1 MESSGQQ
8 AASFIP
14 ILYQTLSSNGLG
26 NQVGI
31 TCCDSEG
38 WDDQKTMTA
47 ALVSAGMEQYLK
59 VITSH
64 SYTSSPTS
72 PLATKLKVWQTE
84 AADLNDNWSTTWYS
98 SGGAS
103 EGLTW
108 ANRIFT
114 GIVNANLSAY
124 LHWEGLEVNESG
136 SSDYLV
142 ASDGTTVTP
151 SGRLWAFAMWS
162 RFIRPGAYRVSTSG
176 TISGVGIGA
185 FKNTDGSVIVIFTN
199 TGGTSE
205 SAKVGFSGYTPS
217 SAEGYLTDNSN
228 SVASTIATLSGGSVT
243 VSIPA
248 RSVVTV
254 KITAGTSSSTQSLR
268 KRRGLSWKK

>member
-162 RFIRPGAYRVSTSG
+162 RFIRPGAYRVSTLG

-185 FKNTDGSVIVIFTN
+185 FKNTDSSVIVIFTN

-205 SAKVGFSGYTPS
+205 SAKVGFSGFTPS
-217 SAEGYLTDNSN
+217 SAEGYLADNSN
-228 SVASTIATLSGGSVT
+228 SVASTTATLSGGNVT

-248 RSVVTV
+248 HSVVTV
-254 KITAGTSSSTQSLR
+254 KISEGTSSST
-268 KRRGLSWKK
+268 